1 MYRYLSSVIK
11 SSILILPIIIFSFFS
26 IGDIVNALPVYDDVN
41 GAFTDDYAGTTGI
54 ATSAGAGVNTT
65 TGKIQLR
72 NASST
77 YTPPFNTTGYVKT
90 VVIRPLKIA
99 KWNTVNI
106 TGTFPAGTEV
116 RLQVID
122 DGGTAYSDVHL
133 IGNTAG
139 IATFPVDISSVSPF
153 IWANGDLGWKIP
165 MIAFKFILSTTD
177 TSITPE
183 IDSLTLT
190 WTTAQGDL
198 TSSTFDDSVV
208 LSSWIA
214 GPKGFYAS
222 RYSNSEVYPAI
233 RWAGSVGQ
241 YNMTAPAIYVF
252 NNRLFAI
259 EGWYNGRIYT
269 MNKDTGAVIKQY
281 PWSER
286 KPGVVAQN
294 GNLYGAFIGNDIMF
308 SLDTENVS
316 VNWVYNYKGGH
327 GNSHVAI
334 GKDKT
339 LFNFYYNASSRINTL
354 YAFDADSSIKWT
366 RSYTNG
372 EVGDIVDTSPISVAD
387 DGTLYY
393 TYYSYNSSYVVT
405 GHSKLVALNP
415 SNGDVIWEYFLGNVQ
430 LDYINIGSDGTIY
443 VHDYAYSK
451 NRDIYLWAINPDGTL
466 KWRKNYGTGDYGVS
480 KIFIDNDGNLNV
492 FYYYTGFNV
501 KQFKYDP
508 DGNELYYK
516 DWGDYITPYQIDSS
530 NGMLYTYYKNE
541 EEETGLP
548 TRLAYIDGSNTLRW
562 EFLNK
567 IVNPDPDLCWSGG
580 GEFRWPVIDD
590 RGWIYVGLESDC
602 QDIDGWSIYDY
613 VYAQSFAMAPWTLS
627 LSTNAS
633 NLNLNETISFT
644 LTTAMQRT
652 NVLFGGDNKLQVVID
667 NGDKVLL
674 TYDSTDSNGDTIWK
688 GTYTV
693 PSSML
698 SGNHSYTIEA
708 SQAYLE
714 TDTPV
719 HFDTEAIYS
728 SNTGITLTESFY
740 VYPPE
745 RVIITDIGLISN
757 VPVNDSLY
765 YYFTSQYPVIK
776 GTAEPLATVYF
787 IANGHTYSVQADAV
801 GNYVITIKDPALDK
815 GENALTY
822 YQINS
827 AGSRSADRY
836 LTLVIGVEYF
846 PDWLID
852 KLFPPEE
859 GDAVPSPTAVEED
872 TEDELD
878 PGIGE
883 EIVVPDTGEIIKTPI
898 LIIGPN
904 GDPLGDTKVKFDD
917 AEYITDGNGYI
928 YPINIEA
935 GSYNIVVELNGQVYT
950 HELVLGANDLE
961 GGSSI
966 RLENTNNSI
975 YLIIFS
981 LCLILLVI
989 ILLLIYK
996 RSKRDDKHE

>member
-1 MYRYLSSVIK
+1 
-11 SSILILPIIIFSFFS
+11 
-26 IGDIVNALPVYDDVN
+26 
-41 GAFTDDYAGTTGI
+41 
-54 ATSAGAGVNTT
+54 
-65 TGKIQLR
+65 
-72 NASST
+72 
-77 YTPPFNTTGYVKT
+77 
-90 VVIRPLKIA
+90 
-99 KWNTVNI
+99 
-106 TGTFPAGTEV
+106 
-116 RLQVID
+116 
-122 DGGTAYSDVHL
+122 
-133 IGNTAG
+133 
-139 IATFPVDISSVSPF
+139 
-153 IWANGDLGWKIP
+153 
-165 MIAFKFILSTTD
+165 
-177 TSITPE
+177 
-183 IDSLTLT
+183 
-190 WTTAQGDL
+190 
-198 TSSTFDDSVV
+198 
-208 LSSWIA
+208 
-214 GPKGFYAS
+214 
-222 RYSNSEVYPAI
+222 
-233 RWAGSVGQ
+233 
-241 YNMTAPAIYVF
+241 
-252 NNRLFAI
+252 
-259 EGWYNGRIYT
+259 
-269 MNKDTGAVIKQY
+269 
-281 PWSER
+281 
-286 KPGVVAQN
+286 
-294 GNLYGAFIGNDIMF
+294 MF
-308 SLDTENVS
+308 SLDTENAS

-334 GKDKT
+334 GNDGT
-339 LFNFYYNASSRINTL
+339 LYNFYYASTGRINIL
-354 YAFDADSSIKWT
+354 YAFNPDSSIKWT

-372 EVGDIVDTSPISVAD
+372 EVGDNVDTSPISVAD

-393 TYYSYNSSYVVT
+393 TYYSYNSSYVAT
-405 GHSKLVALNP
+405 GHSKLIAFNP
-415 SNGDVIWEYFLGNVQ
+415 SNGDVLWEYFLGNVQ

-451 NRDIYLWAINPDGTL
+451 NRDIYLWAINPNGTL
-466 KWRKNYGTGDYGVS
+466 KWQKNYGTGDYGVS
-480 KIFIDNDGNLNV
+480 KIIIDNDGNLHV
-492 FYYYTGFNV
+492 FYMYTGYYV
-501 KQFKYDP
+501 KEYIYDP
-508 DGNELYYK
+508 DGNQLYYK

-530 NGMLYTYYKNE
+530 NGLLYTYYNDDE
-541 EEETGLP
+541 EDNGLP
-548 TRLAYIDGSNTLRW
+548 GRLVYEDGNKNVRW

-567 IVNPDPDLCWSGG
+567 ITNPDPEVCYYGG
-580 GEFRWPVIDD
+580 GAFSWPVIDE
-590 RGWIYVGLESDC
+590 RGWIYAGLDSDC

-745 RVIITDIGLISN
+745 KVIITNIGLISN
-757 VPVNDSLY
+757 VAVIDSLF
-765 YYFTSQYPVIK
+765 YYFTSQYPLIK

-815 GENALTY
+815 GENSLTY

-852 KLFPPEE
+852 KLFPPDE

-878 PGIGE
+878 LGIG
-883 EIVVPDTGEIIKTPI
+883 DEIIISETEEKTKTAI
-898 LIIGPN
+898 LIIGFD
-904 GDPLGDTKVKFDD
+904 GDPLRDTEVLFDD
-917 AEYITDGNGYI
+917 VSYITDGDGYI
-928 YPINIEA
+928 YVIDIEA
-935 GSYNIVVELNGQVYT
+935 GSHTVVLNLNGQVYT
-950 HELVLGANDLE
+950 QQLVLGEDDLE
-961 GGSSI
+961 GGSIVRFEYEADYTMYVIVGCVS
-966 RLENTNNSI
+966 
-975 YLIIFS
+975 
-981 LCLILLVI
+981 LILMTSVSNDNI
-989 ILLLIYK
+989 
-996 RSKRDDKHE
+996 